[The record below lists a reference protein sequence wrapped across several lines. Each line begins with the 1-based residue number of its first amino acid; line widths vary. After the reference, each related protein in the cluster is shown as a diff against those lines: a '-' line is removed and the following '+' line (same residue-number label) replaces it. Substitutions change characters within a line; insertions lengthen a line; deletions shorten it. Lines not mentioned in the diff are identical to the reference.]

1 MGKRISCLTWRQF
14 KIPNKGAGDH
24 GHTYLM
30 ASTVVALS
38 VWVRTSTMPT
48 SSPRP
53 NSLTSSFLPPT
64 DVITD
69 RSRPV
74 RTMKIL
80 SLVSACLE
88 TETNPVR
95 YWDEFENQNR
105 SYFSIF
111 YILIRH
117 NTIIFRLFY
126 FLIHS
131 SLFFDNGRNWKG
143 KKNLILYNHHHLSND
158 SSIL

>member
-1 MGKRISCLTWRQF
+1 MNLYLYSSTGSNVANLFFFFFFFWHWDIWILMGKRISSLTWRQF
-14 KIPNKGAGDH
+14 KIPNKGAGEG
-24 GHTYLM
+24 GHTDLM

-95 YWDEFENQNR
+95 YWDEFENKNR
-105 SYFSIF
+105 PYFAFQLDAIQSFIG
-111 YILIRH
+111 L
-117 NTIIFRLFY
+117 
-126 FLIHS
+126 
-131 SLFFDNGRNWKG
+131 SL
-143 KKNLILYNHHHLSND
+143 S
-158 SSIL
+158 